1 MSVGLPV
8 NFRPDAFAGTVED
21 YVLHR
26 PPYDTLML
34 LDILDRA
41 ALPTKGARLIDLAC
55 GPGRLTL
62 AIAERFADGVAID
75 LEAEMIAAARR
86 AAEARGVRHIRW
98 VVGRAEDLKAPA
110 GAFDLVTAASA
121 FHRFDQPHVAAMAY
135 RWLKPGGALV
145 TVGEVPA
152 GGEPAKWRQAITD
165 LVRAYVG
172 EPAQRLQGAPNPT
185 PAEGRAHEEQ
195 VLRHAGFYPVE
206 SRLFEKA
213 YVWNLE
219 SLLGYLRST
228 SFASRAALGER
239 HDAFEADLTA
249 ALLAYD
255 SSGHFP
261 EIIANGY
268 TIARKPSSG
277 GGEEDGPPRDDG
289 AVTPRRSG

>member
-1 MSVGLPV
+1 MPADPPV
-8 NFRPDAFAGTVED
+8 NFRPDAFAGTVDD
-21 YVLHR
+21 YVRHR
-26 PPYDTLML
+26 PPYDARMVSE
-34 LDILDRA
+34 ILSRA
-41 ALPTKGARLIDLAC
+41 SLPAEGARLIDLAC
-55 GPGRLTL
+55 GPGRLTF
-62 AIAERFADGVAID
+62 AIAERFAEGLAID
-75 LEAEMIAAARR
+75 LEPNMIAAARQE
-86 AAEARGVRHIRW
+86 AERRSIRHIRW
-98 VVGRAEDLKAPA
+98 SVGRAEDLKAPA

-165 LVRAYVG
+165 LVWTYVG
-172 EPAQRLQGAPNPT
+172 EPAQRLQGAPNAT

-206 SRLFEKA
+206 SRSFEKSYA
-213 YVWNLE
+213 WNLE

-239 HDAFEADLTA
+239 HGAFEADLTA

-255 SSGHFP
+255 GSGRYP
-261 EIIANGY
+261 EILGSGY
-268 TIARKPSSG
+268 TLARKTSS
-277 GGEEDGPPRDDG
+277 
-289 AVTPRRSG
+289 